1 MMYQRVVNGCAT
13 SVGRQIKRAEGGQ
26 IYSTT
31 FADAYVMSMKKNTTS
46 ACNLRGV
53 VSHHLSYHV
62 SEMEKDMYNWIEWI
76 IMRYLPLS
84 NVDCPMTHHV
94 GVCWKPICLKQLRKQ
109 IEKLA
114 LRTKQQKTTTDGIAK
129 QCINHLEILSGTSV
143 SCEQL
148 FSIAKFILTDTR
160 KSMSPSVFESIL
172 LLKVNW
178 TTEWDALSVGKS
190 MGKNWH
196 ELWRR

>member
-1 MMYQRVVNGCAT
+1 
-13 SVGRQIKRAEGGQ
+13 
-26 IYSTT
+26 
-31 FADAYVMSMKKNTTS
+31 MKKNTTS

-178 TTEWDALSVGKS
+178 STEWDALSVGKS